1 MDSQPKPTDL
11 SRIDKLWLDRDGL
24 DPAAAHAA
32 RAAATAHITT
42 GADVAASSGLQV
54 ALLTSVNLAAKCFAA
69 PVVVDMPDSV
79 WEAAL
84 LVRLGLAPTV
94 GQAVQALGGRR
105 ATVIDGDGVTDILI
119 GDALARPRSMRV
131 TFDGWR
137 VAVGPAA
144 QVARLAER
152 GWCPLAP
159 IAAAAVAVG
168 EVFAAFARVS
178 VTATRRV
185 IGFSL
190 WRPDLAPDAPGSEG
204 IEGWEAPL
212 ELSCFGLGHLGQA
225 YLWALVS
232 LPHDDLGATRLQL
245 CDDDGIEPPNLETG
259 ALLTSQSKGR
269 KTREVAK
276 WLEARGFGTR
286 LVERFI
292 DGQYRRHARD
302 PVMALC
308 GFDNNEARH
317 WLSRAGFGLIFDSG
331 LGGDY
336 GHFDS
341 IAVRS
346 WPNRRSAEALWPVE
360 TEEQR
365 RAREEQ
371 LASFARQNDAY
382 AAVASDECGR
392 VLVATKSVAVPF
404 VGALASSFV
413 LAEMLRTLNGGPTFD
428 EVRLKACALTQ
439 RPLTATLR
447 VVETPPVPGI
457 PMRAVRH
464 QRSN

>member
-1 MDSQPKPTDL
+1 MDSHPKPIDL

-24 DPAAAHAA
+24 DPAAARAA
-32 RAAATAHITT
+32 RAAATAHITV
-42 GADVAASSGLQV
+42 GADVAASYGLQV
-54 ALLTSVNLAAKCFAA
+54 ALLTAVNLAAKCFAA
-69 PVVVDMPDSV
+69 PVVVDMPDGV

-105 ATVIDGDGVTDILI
+105 ATPLEGHGAAELLI
-119 GDALARPRSMRV
+119 GDASARPRSLRV
-131 TFDGWR
+131 TYDGWR

-190 WRPDLAPDAPGSEG
+190 WRPDLAPDAPDSEG
-204 IEGWEAPL
+204 IEGWEVPL

-225 YLWALVS
+225 YLWAVAS
-232 LPHDDLGATRLQL
+232 LPYDDLSATRLQL
-245 CDDDGIEPPNLETG
+245 YDDDGIEPPNLETG
-259 ALLTSQSKGR
+259 ALLNSQSKGR

-302 PVMALC
+302 PVVALC
-308 GFDNNEARH
+308 GFDDNEARQ

-336 GHFDS
+336 GNFDS

-346 WPNRRSAEALWPVE
+346 WPNRRPAEALWPVE
-360 TEEQR
+360 TREQR
-365 RAREEQ
+365 RAREER
-371 LASFARQNDAY
+371 LAGLAQQNDGY
-382 AAVASDECGR
+382 AAVAPDECGR
-392 VLVATKSVAVPF
+392 VLVANKSVAVPF
-404 VGALASSFV
+404 VGAVASAFV
-413 LAEMLRTLNGGPTFD
+413 LAEMLRAVNGGPTFD
-428 EVRLKACALTQ
+428 EIRLKACALSH
-439 RPLTATLR
+439 RPLTASLRTLQAPA
-447 VVETPPVPGI
+447 VSAVPT
-457 PMRAVRH
+457 RALRL
-464 QRSN
+464 R